1 MTLKFCELL
10 SSLVLFGPLKYPFP
24 HSGNACTRL
33 VQPPSSLLR
42 SLVTNQI
49 RLRVW
54 RCFLQPVSGYSRR
67 VFLFHC
73 GTENDENL
81 FIKID
86 SACIRVVKQIEYT
99 NQETLKERDENDEN
113 NHI

>member
-1 MTLKFCELL
+1 M
-10 SSLVLFGPLKYPFP
+10 
-24 HSGNACTRL
+24 
-33 VQPPSSLLR
+33 
-42 SLVTNQI
+42 
-49 RLRVW
+49 
-54 RCFLQPVSGYSRR
+54 SGYSRR

-86 SACIRVVKQIEYT
+86 SASIRVINQIEYT
-99 NQETLKERDENDEN
+99 NQETLKERDESVEN